1 MDLQTRKISF
11 VQEFLKLQNEEIISS
26 LEYILKKKK
35 TELYDLS
42 LKPMSIEE
50 LNNNIDQSLEDS
62 ANERLTNAS
71 DLKSKIQKWS

>member
-26 LEYILKKKK
+26 LEYILQKKK

-62 ANERLTNAS
+62 ANDRLTNAS